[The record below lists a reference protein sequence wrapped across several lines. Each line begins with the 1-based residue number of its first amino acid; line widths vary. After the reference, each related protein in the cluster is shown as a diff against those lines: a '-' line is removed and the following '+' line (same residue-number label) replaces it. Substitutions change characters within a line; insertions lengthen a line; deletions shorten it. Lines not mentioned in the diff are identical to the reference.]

1 MNLTRLADQVRSDA
15 AILRV
20 FAETHNQAETER
32 RLGLRHG
39 AAENALNRAKRGGGR
54 YCCRCGQMLDMEPYH
69 CECGACAWRSDWGLC
84 PGRESHRVDVTCAG
98 VMCGECRKEIAQQV
112 EMEMAG

>member
-1 MNLTRLADQVRSDA
+1 MNLARLAAQVISDA

-39 AAENALNRAKRGGGR
+39 AAENALNRAKRSGGR
-54 YCCRCGQMLDMEPYH
+54 YCCRCGQMLESEPYH
-69 CECGACAWRSDWGLC
+69 CQCGACAWQEDWGTC
-84 PGRESHRVDVTCAG
+84 PGREERQVEVTCAG
-98 VMCGECRKEIAQQV
+98 VVCGECRREILEGVIA
-112 EMEMAG
+112 